1 MDALRFSYV
10 TNREHSLETLH
21 PSVQEMRNN
30 VLQAF
35 RRWRKSAIST
45 ATYLIVI
52 ASVAIYDILLT
63 IKYWES
69 LKQLEENPIGR
80 WLMNLDQVEKVAIP
94 NLALFVVAKSIG
106 TIIVLITVYTLVKRR
121 GRIGHPIGA
130 GVSSFQLLL
139 ATYLTFSENGH

>member
-21 PSVQEMRNN
+21 PSFQEMRGN
-30 VLQAF
+30 LLSAYH
-35 RRWRKSAIST
+35 RWRKSAIST

-52 ASVAIYDILLT
+52 ATVAIYDILLT
-63 IKYWES
+63 IQYWES

-80 WLMNLDQVEKVAIP
+80 WLMNLDQVERVAAS

-106 TIIVLITVYTLVKRR
+106 TIIVLVTVYTLIKRR

-130 GVSSFQLLL
+130 GVATFQLLL
-139 ATYLTFSENGH
+139 ATYLTL